1 MFTIIKIPPTSK
13 PIIFHPM
20 MIFVFRKLP
29 GTSEIL
35 IISHLIVTAGY
46 VKR

>member
-1 MFTIIKIPPTSK
+1 MCTIIKIPPTSK

-20 MIFVFRKLP
+20 MILFFERP

-35 IISHLIVTAGY
+35 IISHLIVTVGY